1 MAEKGTPTFKQS
13 YRQLYSFLRKKMNR
27 EEVTELKNIVK
38 KSVLS
43 ALEKSE
49 ADAFEKLWAEIRT
62 AVTAVEELNV
72 RQPEVCAILLYYPI
86 SRGDYSIEEA
96 SKLFGEETSIILRGI
111 EKINEFGDKKAAVE
125 SENYIKL
132 LLSMAE
138 DIRVVFII
146 IAQHLRQMREAKNL
160 DNAARLALSVESTY
174 LYAPLAHRMGL
185 YSIKSELED
194 LSLKYTDRKTYDF
207 IAHKLN
213 ETKRSRDRYIQEFI
227 EPLKVRLDQT
237 GLKYE
242 IKGRTKSIHSI
253 NNKLKKQ
260 QVEFEG
266 IYDLF
271 AIRIILDAPLEQE
284 KAQCWQVYSIVTDMY
299 QPNPKRLKDWLS
311 IPKSNG
317 YESLHITVLGPESKW
332 VEVQIRTRRMD
343 EIAEH
348 GLAAHWKYKGV
359 KEETEFDGWLNSLR
373 ESLEDKDV
381 ELKEKLV
388 DFRLDLYDEEIFVF
402 TPKGDLIRLPKGAT
416 VLDFAFAIHSK
427 LGASCVSGNV
437 NGKNVPIKYVLKSG
451 DQVSINTSSHQSPKQ
466 DWLNIVVTSKAK
478 SKIRQLLKEE
488 AAKQADLAKEMLARR
503 MKNRKIEMDDGI
515 FMQLIKKL
523 KYKTATEF
531 YADIASEKI
540 DANWVIDRY
549 VELENRD
556 TASYSAP
563 SMASAENFVLNPDRI
578 SDEQDELII
587 DQNLTGIEYKLAK
600 CCNPIFGDE
609 IFGFVSSNGIKIHRV
624 NCPNAENM
632 FSRFGYRI
640 VKARWSGK
648 SSGTSNYTTIL
659 RVIGNDQINIVSN
672 LMSIISKEEGVK
684 MRSISID
691 SNDGLFQGNI
701 SVSLA
706 NTAILEQL
714 IRKLSAVKGVKSVSR
729 IS

>member
-1 MAEKGTPTFKQS
+1 
-13 YRQLYSFLRKKMNR
+13 
-27 EEVTELKNIVK
+27 
-38 KSVLS
+38 
-43 ALEKSE
+43 
-49 ADAFEKLWAEIRT
+49 
-62 AVTAVEELNV
+62 
-72 RQPEVCAILLYYPI
+72 
-86 SRGDYSIEEA
+86 
-96 SKLFGEETSIILRGI
+96 
-111 EKINEFGDKKAAVE
+111 
-125 SENYIKL
+125 
-132 LLSMAE
+132 
-138 DIRVVFII
+138 
-146 IAQHLRQMREAKNL
+146 
-160 DNAARLALSVESTY
+160 
-174 LYAPLAHRMGL
+174 
-185 YSIKSELED
+185 
-194 LSLKYTDRKTYDF
+194 
-207 IAHKLN
+207 
-213 ETKRSRDRYIQEFI
+213 
-227 EPLKVRLDQT
+227 
-237 GLKYE
+237 
-242 IKGRTKSIHSI
+242 
-253 NNKLKKQ
+253 
-260 QVEFEG
+260 
-266 IYDLF
+266 
-271 AIRIILDAPLEQE
+271 
-284 KAQCWQVYSIVTDMY
+284 MY